1 MFLTFRYET
10 DNKQILKLCPITV
23 GFQLTQIFKWKVTL
37 TSVMNM
43 EKFCCL
49 CNRSFNS
56 GNIHRR
62 SINSFSWYWLK
73 YRNIEAKYW
82 NLHAIIL
89 SNIIIGNTLNLWILF
104 FSHFNFFHSS
114 RVFDLNFSI
123 FKDQVL
129 VYVFWIVDYNFFIWA
144 VTGFRA
150 GRWAKVQKINCENIS
165 QYYEWQSENQQLS

>member
-73 YRNIEAKYW
+73 YRNIEGKYW

-89 SNIIIGNTLNLWILF
+89 SNIIIGNTLLLRLKSYLSKSVVGKEDAKMVIWGATHDIHLNPKNCLLLNL
-104 FSHFNFFHSS
+104 
-114 RVFDLNFSI
+114 
-123 FKDQVL
+123 
-129 VYVFWIVDYNFFIWA
+129 
-144 VTGFRA
+144 RA
-150 GRWAKVQKINCENIS
+150 STSLPIQMLKSLRQ
-165 QYYEWQSENQQLS
+165 

>member
-89 SNIIIGNTLNLWILF
+89 SNIIIGNTLIIFILRF
-104 FSHFNFFHSS
+104 VSHDTWNSYQS
-114 RVFDLNFSI
+114 MLRILKKYKMPLRRSQ
-123 FKDQVL
+123 KGE
-129 VYVFWIVDYNFFIWA
+129 IVPG
-144 VTGFRA
+144 VEMSFR
-150 GRWAKVQKINCENIS
+150 
-165 QYYEWQSENQQLS
+165 

>member
-62 SINSFSWYWLK
+62 SINSFTWYWLK
-73 YRNIEAKYW
+73 YRNIEGKYW

-89 SNIIIGNTLNLWILF
+89 SNIIIGNTLLNLMSLIGGVGWVETLIVNMSLIFLF
-104 FSHFNFFHSS
+104 FYFEVKKFEQNLTW
-114 RVFDLNFSI
+114 RM
-123 FKDQVL
+123 K
-129 VYVFWIVDYNFFIWA
+129 
-144 VTGFRA
+144 
-150 GRWAKVQKINCENIS
+150 
-165 QYYEWQSENQQLS
+165 